1 MNNLRESEIRKE
13 SLDIVVETYRVAN
26 MLKTSSKPG
35 FRTKLVDS
43 AFLVSSSIA
52 KAFITLQN
60 EQIESEIE
68 LALKEIESIRKC
80 LLKIEKKTLLEK
92 TDLHPLSLLLNR
104 EQVELEELLI
114 KSRII
119 NAEAPSPKLEKVCI

>member
-26 MLKTSSKPG
+26 LLKTTTKPA

-52 KAFITLQN
+52 KAFICLQN
-60 EQIESEIE
+60 EQIEAEIE
-68 LALKEIESIRKC
+68 LALKEIGIIRQY
-80 LLKIEKKTLLEK
+80 LVKIGKKTLLGE
-92 TDLHPLSLLLNR
+92 TDLQPLRLFLDR
-104 EQVELEELLI
+104 EQDELEALLI
-114 KSRII
+114 SSRIL
-119 NAEAPSPKLEKVCI
+119 NADTPSPKLEKVCI